1 MSEITDERYAFGST
15 LRVEDPA
22 VGKFFTKGL
31 YTGLELTE
39 KKNNWLVGSVPAPNI
54 HEGWRIKA
62 VKILYSIRGPYGSID
77 KIGIRNGHLD
87 VYRFEGLTFGPN
99 PNWQLQRLELPGP
112 SSFAYGLGVT
122 IHVDYPEITG
132 STTSQPPTQF
142 LFTSIGLE
150 F

>member
-39 KKNNWLVGSVPAPNI
+39 KKNNWLV
-54 HEGWRIKA
+54 
-62 VKILYSIRGPYGSID
+62 GPYGSID

-150 F
+150 FVKST